1 MGESPQET
9 SASSGKVTLKIPRPL
24 YNRLT
29 QLIEGSGYNSVT
41 DFVVYVLRDIVSTH
55 AVAHSAAR
63 EGERPPLPRMIEAL
77 EDEGGYTPEE
87 LEQVKERLR
96 GLGYL

>member
-1 MGESPQET
+1 MSEPAQET
-9 SASSGKVTLKIPRPL
+9 PRGSSKVTLKIPRPL
-24 YNRLT
+24 YNRLA
-29 QLIEGSGYNSVT
+29 QLIKGSGYNSVT

-55 AVAHSAAR
+55 AVGRSATR
-63 EGERPPLPRMIEAL
+63 EGDHPSLPRVVEAL
-77 EDEGGYTPEE
+77 ADEEGYTPEE